1 MNVCVRRRY
10 GCAAERKKKEG
21 GLREP
26 SSIRPR
32 TVQWMVIT
40 AVEVLVHFF

>member
-1 MNVCVRRRY
+1 MCVRVCGQY
-10 GCAAERKKKEG
+10 GCAAESKKKEG

-40 AVEVLVHFF
+40 VVEVLVHFS